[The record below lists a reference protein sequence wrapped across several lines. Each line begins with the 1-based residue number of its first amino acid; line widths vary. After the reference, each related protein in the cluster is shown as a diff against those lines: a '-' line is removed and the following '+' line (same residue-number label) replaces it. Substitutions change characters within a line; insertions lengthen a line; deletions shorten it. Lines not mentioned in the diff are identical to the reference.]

1 MFIDQSL
8 LPFHVH
14 LLVSRYCWMKRPR
27 PTERVHARATGC
39 HVNIWLVPY
48 KSGLGVVCLSDFS
61 GTAFAIGGPRTG
73 CNRDNRLI
81 SIHMHRNRSISEA
94 LLIGE
99 RKKPDDPEW
108 KLRLLNHL
116 VNLAPPECDVTPL
129 KGHVDYCCDTVEYNW
144 GLEDSLL
151 VTPKPSPTVQPQYPH
166 MGRG

>member
-1 MFIDQSL
+1 MGMFIDQSL

-14 LLVSRYCWMKRPR
+14 LLLSRYCWMKRPR

-48 KSGLGVVCLSDFS
+48 KSDLGGVCLSDFS

-81 SIHMHRNRSISEA
+81 SIHMHGNCSISEA
-94 LLIGE
+94 LLMGE
-99 RKKPDDPEW
+99 RKKPDDPER
-108 KLRLLNHL
+108 KLRLLNYL

-129 KGHVDYCCDTVEYNW
+129 KGRVDCCCDIAEYN
-144 GLEDSLL
+144 
-151 VTPKPSPTVQPQYPH
+151 
-166 MGRG
+166 